1 MTNTPAVAAA
11 HLNNIEKVQERL
23 GVGRSMVF
31 ELLRTKQLKSVRVG
45 RRRMVTE
52 QSLRDFIAQLDQ
64 QGGVEDQQDGAENEL
79 PSADSLS
86 CANQ

>member
-1 MTNTPAVAAA
+1 
-11 HLNNIEKVQERL
+11 
-23 GVGRSMVF
+23 
-31 ELLRTKQLKSVRVG
+31 
-45 RRRMVTE
+45 MVTE